1 MTSHFST
8 LSSSFRVTAFIDIL
22 GWGSLTE
29 GIPTR
34 VLRRMKRAESLDDA
48 EKTYAE
54 HLVAQVSRAR
64 AIDDSTRGILTGLS
78 EICAPAEAVGGPGSL
93 RQFWENQHVVFLRA
107 SDCIFAHSASFQ
119 NLALFVSELL
129 KRGLNSGIL
138 FRAGISGG
146 FVQHLEAPLVGS
158 PDARSRSLS
167 LFGDGIT
174 SATKAESSSRG
185 CGVRALIHER
195 VQSILGEALGHAVDD
210 FPQGVAD
217 VNTQLRWWMDF
228 STIWAGNR
236 HLHLVSPVTQE
247 WLESTIQELSSGDQF
262 RWNRETP
269 NGRRPIDDTVML
281 LRELLDQ
288 GGAPA
293 ITDR

>member
-1 MTSHFST
+1 MPSNFPE

-34 VLRRMKRAESLDDA
+34 VLRRMKRAESLDDH
-48 EKTYAE
+48 EKAYGE
-54 HLVAQVSRAR
+54 RLVAQVNRAR
-64 AIDDSTRGILTGLS
+64 AIDDATRAILTGLN
-78 EICAPAEAVGGPGSL
+78 EICAPADAVGGPGSL
-93 RQFWENQHVVFLRA
+93 RQFWEHQHVVFLRA

-138 FRAGISGG
+138 FRAGISAG
-146 FVQHLEAPLVGS
+146 FVQHLEAALTGS
-158 PDARSRSLS
+158 PDVRSRSIS

-174 SATKAESSSRG
+174 SATKAESASRG

-195 VQSILGEALGHAVDD
+195 VQSILGEALGHSVHD
-210 FPQGVAD
+210 FSQGPAYA
-217 VNTQLRWWMDF
+217 NTQLRWWMDF
-228 STIWAGNR
+228 STIWAGNK
-236 HLHLVSPVTQE
+236 HLHLVSPVTRE
-247 WLESTIQELSSGDQF
+247 WLECTIHELSSGDQF
-262 RWNRETP
+262 GWNRETA

-281 LRELLDQ
+281 LRELSGQD
-288 GGAPA
+288 APA
-293 ITDR
+293 NGH